1 MSGVQVLW
9 ADVRN
14 AGECPLRERK
24 VSQAGSSPLWLPSAA
39 EAEDRGSEDA
49 KDPADA
55 AEDFRYAGA
64 FFNLGGDHNAQGRHA
79 SVHSGADELLEIL
92 PGHGGY
98 AVSGNLHG
106 RSSGDGRSRWRRRL
120 RGESRSRGR
129 SGGRFRSGRSGGA
142 IELGF
147 FNLKVVFMT
156 FAGID
161 VRDQPLRRGLHFRG
175 NREKRYALIIGVL
188 QGELFSGSLIQDSD
202 RGVLGGR
209 FFGELA
215 LHADLVG
222 FHEGEDIDAVG
233 ETL

>member
-1 MSGVQVLW
+1 MSGGQVLW

-39 EAEDRGSEDA
+39 EAEGRGSEDA

-64 FFNLGGDHNAQGRHA
+64 FFNLGGDHDAQGRHA
-79 SVHSGADELLEIL
+79 SVHNCTDELLEL
-92 PGHGGY
+92 LSGHGGY
-98 AVSGNLHG
+98 AVRGNLHG
-106 RSSGDGRSRWRRRL
+106 GSSRDGRIRGLCRL
-120 RGESRSRGR
+120 SGGSFGR
-129 SGGRFRSGRSGGA
+129 SGIRFRSGRSGGTV
-142 IELGF
+142 ELGF
-147 FNLKVVFMT
+147 FNLKVIFMPL
-156 FAGID
+156 AGVD
-161 VRDQPLRRGLHFRG
+161 VREQSLRSGLHFGG
-175 NREKRYALIIGVL
+175 NRENRYTLLIGVL
-188 QGELFSGSLIQDSD
+188 PGELLPGSLVQNSD
-202 RGVLGGR
+202 RRIPGGR